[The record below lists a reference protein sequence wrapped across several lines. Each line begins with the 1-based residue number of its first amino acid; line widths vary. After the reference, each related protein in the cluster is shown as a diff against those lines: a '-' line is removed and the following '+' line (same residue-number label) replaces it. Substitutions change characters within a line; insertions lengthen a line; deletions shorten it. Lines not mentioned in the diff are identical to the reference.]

1 VAAISPEQWQEV
13 SPYLDHALSLSQED
27 RNAWLESFSAE
38 RPDLA
43 GLMQKLLEHHLV
55 AAQESFLEQQPSL
68 PIIVSTAGQI
78 IGPYTLISLLGQG
91 GMGTVWLA
99 ERSDG
104 RFERRV
110 AIKFLRFSV
119 ATQGGAE
126 RFKREGKILGQLS
139 HPHIAELMDA
149 GVTLTGEPYLVLEYV
164 EGEPID
170 CYCDNH
176 HLDIE
181 SRIRILL
188 DVLSAVAHAH
198 ASLVVH
204 RDLKPS
210 NIFVRNDCQV
220 KLLDFGIAKL
230 LGNETGSADA
240 TLLTLEGGGAITPQ
254 FAAPEQITGA
264 AITTATDVY
273 ALGIVLYMLFTGQH
287 PVGNSTR
294 SAAELVKAITE
305 TEPLR
310 VSNAAASCAEAEAV
324 ARDRSATPD
333 KLHRQL
339 RGDLDTIVAKA
350 LKKTPHE
357 RYPSSQALADD
368 LQRYLGHEPISA
380 RPDTF
385 AYRARKFIRRNRV
398 AAALSAFAL
407 LALGAGVAGTL
418 IQAHTARLQR
428 DAALRERDRAQ
439 RITDFTIG
447 MFKVSDPSEKVGN
460 AVTAREVLDKASNN
474 IANSLSKDP
483 DLQAQMMHVM
493 GKAYSSLG
501 LHQRAQALFEQSIR
515 AGTSAAGPENPENL
529 VAMRDLAWSLFQQG
543 HLADAEALQRK
554 VIDTQR
560 RVLGP
565 ENIETVNSVGNL
577 ADILIEQGKN
587 TEGETLHREVIAK
600 KKRLLGPEAQGTLS
614 AMDNLAV
621 ALARS
626 GKLPEAAKLEE
637 ETLAIQIH
645 VAGREN
651 LSSISCMINLAA
663 MNMDMGRS
671 DQAEKQ
677 FRQALDLERH
687 VLGPDQPETA
697 LTAYNLAEILALQNR
712 PDEALSLLRQAV
724 DHGLHPRIDLKIEKE
739 PDFRSLRGD
748 PRFVALVADAKQ
760 RAAGRSSD

>member
-1 VAAISPEQWQEV
+1 MAAISPEQWQEV
-13 SPYLDHALSLSQED
+13 SPYLDHALSLSPED
-27 RNAWLESFSAE
+27 RHAWLQSFSAE

-43 GLMQKLLEHHLV
+43 GLMQKLLEHHLA
-55 AAQESFLEQQPSL
+55 AAQENFLEQQPPL
-68 PIIVSTAGQI
+68 PISASTAGQI

-119 ATQGGAE
+119 ASHGGAD

-149 GVTLTGEPYLVLEYV
+149 GVTLNGEPYLVLEHV
-164 EGEPID
+164 EGKHID
-170 CYCDNH
+170 HYCDNH

-181 SRIRILL
+181 LRIRIFL
-188 DVLSAVAHAH
+188 DVLSAVAQAH

-204 RDLKPS
+204 RDLKPA
-210 NIFVRNDCQV
+210 NILVRNDGQV

-230 LGNETGSADA
+230 LGDETGSADA
-240 TLLTLEGGGAITPQ
+240 TLLTIEGGGAITPQ
-254 FAAPEQITGA
+254 FAAPEQITGG

-273 ALGIVLYMLFTGQH
+273 ALGIVLYILLTGQH
-287 PVGNSTR
+287 PAGASTR

-310 VSNAAASCAEAEAV
+310 ASNAVASCVEAV
-324 ARDRSATPD
+324 ARDRSATSD
-333 KLHRQL
+333 KLRRQL

-350 LKKTPHE
+350 LKKVPHE
-357 RYPSSQALADD
+357 RYTSTLALADD
-368 LQRYLGHEPISA
+368 LQRYLAHEPISA

-398 AAALSAFAL
+398 AVVLSVFAFFAV
-407 LALGAGVAGTL
+407 AAGVTGTL
-418 IQAHTARLQR
+418 IQTRTARLQR

-439 RITDFTIG
+439 RIADFTIG
-447 MFKVSDPSEKVGN
+447 IFKVSDPSERVGN
-460 AVTAREVLDKASNN
+460 AVTAREVLDKASKD
-474 IANSLSKDP
+474 ISTSLAKDP

-501 LHQRAQALFEQSIR
+501 LLHRAQTLFEQSIR
-515 AGTSAAGPENPENL
+515 AGTSATGPESPETM
-529 VAMRDLAWSLFQQG
+529 VAMRDLAWSMFQQG
-543 HLADAEALQRK
+543 HLADAEALERK
-554 VIDTQR
+554 VIDVQG

-565 ENIETVNSVGNL
+565 ENIETLNSMGNL

-587 TEGETLHREVIAK
+587 TKGETLDREVLEK
-600 KKRLLGPEAQGTLS
+600 KKHLLGPEAQGTLS
-614 AMDNLAV
+614 SMDNLAV

-637 ETLAIQIH
+637 ETLAIQIR
-645 VAGREN
+645 VTGREN

-663 MNMDMGRS
+663 MNMDMGR
-671 DQAEKQ
+671 DDEAEKEL
-677 FRQALDLERH
+677 RQALDLETR
-687 VLGPDQPETA
+687 VLGPNQPETA
-697 LTAYNLAEILALQNR
+697 LTAYNLAEILAR
-712 PDEALSLLRQAV
+712 HDRSDEALSLLGQAI

-739 PDFRSLRGD
+739 PDFKSLRRD
-748 PRFVALVADAKQ
+748 PRFLALVADAKQ
-760 RAAGRSSD
+760 RAAGLSSD